1 MVKTDTISL
10 RRRHLLIAGAA
21 AAAAPGTLLANEC
34 VPLPGR
40 AARPTVAELATEMA
54 GEKLIVSGRVVGA
67 DCKPLAGALVELWS
81 VGEGPGTSAG
91 AEAGAST
98 STDGD
103 GRFMVTSSAPV
114 RGDVHIRVSYK
125 GQTLVTRAQ
134 LSRENVFRDE
144 SNVWRTTV
152 GLSFA

>member
-1 MVKTDTISL
+1 MKTDTISL

-21 AAAAPGTLLANEC
+21 AAAAPGALLANQC
-34 VPLPGR
+34 VALPGGTG
-40 AARPTVAELATEMA
+40 RPTVADIATGMA

-67 DCKPLAGALVELWS
+67 DCKPLAAALVELWS
-81 VGEGPGTSAG
+81 VDSEIAATA
-91 AEAGAST
+91 

-103 GRFMVTSSAPV
+103 GRFMVTSSGPV
-114 RGDVHIRVSYK
+114 RGDVHIRVSFQ

-134 LSRENVFRDE
+134 LTRENVSLDE